1 METLLFWIP
10 WFLASFLILKVF
22 YANYKASYVRA
33 LRRTAFGIDILAL
46 FLFFLPWIPGTEK
59 SGWDIIM
66 EKNLWAIVIFIL
78 LACATFFLFF
88 SRSLFLKIG
97 AIFQNVTGVLF
108 IVAMTQIVPGTVI
121 ISLKYI
127 APIVA
132 SLLLLV
138 NIVIVLVLWQ
148 QLQNQEKSRI
158 ARQVPRNQQT
168 H

>member
-97 AIFQNVTGVLF
+97 AIFQSVTGILF
-108 IVAMTQIVPGTVI
+108 IIAMTQIVPGTVT
-121 ISLKYI
+121 ISLSHV
-127 APIVA
+127 APIIA
-132 SLLLLV
+132 SFLLLI

-148 QLQNQEKSRI
+148 QIQIQEKTRKAI
-158 ARQVPRNQQT
+158 P